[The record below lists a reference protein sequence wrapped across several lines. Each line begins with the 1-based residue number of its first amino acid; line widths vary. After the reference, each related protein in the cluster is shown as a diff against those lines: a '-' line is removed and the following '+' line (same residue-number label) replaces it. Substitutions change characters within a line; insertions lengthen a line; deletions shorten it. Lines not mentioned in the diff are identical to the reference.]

1 MVDNG
6 QVQKAIELLK
16 LFLSDNDF
24 SSEQKD
30 SKQMMT
36 SVLGIL
42 LKSLASS

>member
-42 LKSLASS
+42 LKSLG

>member
-24 SSEQKD
+24 SSEEKD

-42 LKSLASS
+42 LKSLG